1 MFDFLVHQV
10 QGIVDILMILETKL
24 DGSFP
29 LGKFLLDGTAFLH
42 VLTELE
48 LVVVFHYLSER
59 TYYRNE

>member
-29 LGKFLLDGTAFLH
+29 VGKFLLDG
-42 VLTELE
+42 TELE
-48 LVVVFHYLSER
+48 LVVVFYYLSER
-59 TYYRNE
+59 TYYRNSYQ